1 MSGATVVRLG
11 FIATLLFSG
20 LCIYLGTLDYCS
32 VIEGGRV
39 CTSNFE
45 KFLKSSPNEKGDT
58 LAGLAGSLAFL
69 WIIITVLL
77 QSKELKLQRIELG
90 ETREEIKLTR
100 QAYEVSNDHLARQR
114 FESLFFELVA
124 THNSIVNSIDL
135 RKSKTGE
142 IICNGRDCF
151 KFFYR
156 ELEIPKED
164 RMYPEHAEDKADERY
179 GSLYERHHS
188 DLGHYFRFIY
198 NAMRVISKS
207 EYSDKTHRRLY
218 RSLFSDDELLI
229 IFYNARSSS
238 GWKLTSYIEDFELF
252 NNLPKD
258 RVIHSDHLAYFSAH
272 SYGTIS

>member
-1 MSGATVVRLG
+1 VSGSIVVTLG
-11 FIATLLFSG
+11 FIATLIFAAF
-20 LCIYLGTLDYCS
+20 CYYLGVMDYC
-32 VIEGGRV
+32 VVVGGIED
-39 CTSNFE
+39 CTSNFQ
-45 KFLKSSPNEKGDT
+45 KFLHSSPNEKGDT

-135 RKSKTGE
+135 RSSTTGE
-142 IICNGRDCF
+142 IISNGRDCF
-151 KFFYR
+151 KSFYK
-156 ELEIPKED
+156 ELDIPKED
-164 RMYPEHAEDKADERY
+164 RMYPEYAEDKADERY
-179 GSLYERHHS
+179 ESLYKRHRS

-229 IFYNARSSS
+229 IFYNARSVS
-238 GWKLTSYIEDFELF
+238 GWKLKSYIEDFEFF
-252 NNLPKD
+252 NNLPRD

-272 SYGTIS
+272 SYGIIS